1 MAKKR
6 VSPGGQQPV
15 LDPAWQ
21 DEIPEAVAEAVDDY
35 LKKMRSKNKLAEQ
48 ERAARDK
55 CIEVMKEHNIKRL
68 RIDDGKQWLEC
79 EDTNRLKTK
88 KVKVEKDDTRQ
99 SARA

>member
-15 LDPAWQ
+15 LSNDWA
-21 DEIPEAVAEAVDDY
+21 DEIPEPVSEAVDDY
-35 LKKMRSKNKLAEQ
+35 LRKMRAKHKLAEQ
-48 ERAARDK
+48 ERSAREV
-55 CIEVMKEHNIKRL
+55 CIERMKKHGVKEL
-68 RIDDGKQWLEC
+68 RIDDGKNWLEC
-79 EDTNRLKTK
+79 EDEAKFKTR